1 MDEYNAILPGEN
13 ILPAIEAN
21 RDDPKKP
28 TVLGPGLKRQGQDRV
43 VAIKPGQLVHRK
55 VNSFWIS
62 SHQRYYIPCERD
74 TIVGVVTSKS
84 ATFVRVDIGS
94 SEPAT
99 LSLFAFPN
107 ATKRNKG
114 IVDVRY
120 FVYFLNLF
128 IIYQN

>member
-1 MDEYNAILPGEN
+1 MNEYNAILPGEN
-13 ILPAIEAN
+13 ILPAIEAY
-21 RDDPKKP
+21 RDEPNKP
-28 TVLGPGLKRQGQDRV
+28 TVLGPGLKRQGQDKV
-43 VAIKPGQLVHRK
+43 VAVKPGQLVHRS

-74 TIVGVVTSKS
+74 TVVGVVTSKS
-84 ATFVRVDIGS
+84 ATFVRVDIGA

-120 FVYFLNLF
+120 LL
-128 IIYQN
+128 